1 MYVGKTYGH
10 IIVNVSGSNMF
21 SSDGSSV
28 NQTFTW
34 DGAIS
39 ASAPLPTSYIDTG
52 IYRMFSSRQPPQ
64 IADIASLQST
74 LSTYITQTQVVSLL
88 GSYYTQGQIDDTID
102 QKYNF
107 ILNGG
112 ASTQWIRLGEQIL
125 SSDIM
130 NSREWSIKIT
140 MSMDKS
146 VASDYT
152 LIIQFK
158 SSDSK
163 KIKIVQCQTYMGMC
177 RIMF

>member
-1 MYVGKTYGH
+1 
-10 IIVNVSGSNMF
+10 MF
-21 SSDGSSV
+21 SS
-28 NQTFTW
+28 
-34 DGAIS
+34 I
-39 ASAPLPTSYIDTG
+39 
-52 IYRMFSSRQPPQ
+52 QPPQ
-64 IADIASLQST
+64 IADIAGLQST
-74 LSTYITQTQVVSLL
+74 LSTYMTQTQATSLL
-88 GSYYTQGQIDDTID
+88 GNYYTQGQIDDTID

-112 ASTQWIRLGEQIL
+112 ASTQWIILGYINIL

-130 NSREWSIKIT
+130 NSRKWSIKIT

-163 KIKIVQCQTYMGMC
+163 HQNNALYDLYGNVSYYVLSKSTEHIKHLYNGAAS
-177 RIMF
+177 